1 MPDDLSIALLNRYRD
16 GDEHAASELFERYVH
31 RLMGLARQRLSNRL
45 ARRIDPDDVIQSVY
59 RSFFRAAAEG
69 SYELQRSGDLWRLL
83 VAITLNKL
91 RMQAR
96 RHNADKRSMK
106 SEESIAMSPG
116 SFGIAPERIAENPQP
131 EEVAA
136 VSELLKHVMEGM
148 TIQQREMLELR
159 LQNYKIEEIA
169 AEVGCSERTVRR
181 LLDQVKQ
188 RFQTDLEQSM
198 RDP

>member
-16 GDEHAASELFERYVH
+16 GDEHAAGELFERYVY
-31 RLMGLARQRLSNRL
+31 RLMGLARNRLSNRL
-45 ARRIDPDDVIQSVY
+45 ARRVDPEDVVQSVY

-69 SYELQRSGDLWRLL
+69 NYELQRSGDLWRLL

-106 SEESIAMSPG
+106 CEESIALSPG
-116 SFGIAPERIAENPQP
+116 SFGITPERVAEDPQP

-136 VSELLKHVMEGM
+136 VSELLEQVMEGM
-148 TIQQREMLELR
+148 TVQQRKMLELR

-169 AEVGCSERTVRR
+169 VEVGCSERTVRR

-188 RFQTDLEQSM
+188 RFQSDLERCM
-198 RDP
+198 RD